1 MDVSPCLFDIQG
13 KKPVGK
19 TQQRIPDIV
28 NTNMPVVQRNK
39 HSELGEGGRRG
50 INSPDTCILQQKPQ
64 LLLFKQTWP
73 GNARRSKCY
82 LQPGREQRIC
92 LQVAEVIR
100 KPGQIVGDVV
110 ACLKM
115 GHFPSWPFLD
125 GTLVS

>member
-1 MDVSPCLFDIQG
+1 MFHPVYLIFRVRSRWGKPSEEFLILLIQICLWFRETN
-13 KKPVGK
+13 
-19 TQQRIPDIV
+19 TQ
-28 NTNMPVVQRNK
+28 
-39 HSELGEGGRRG
+39 SWGRGG

-125 GTLVS
+125 GALVS